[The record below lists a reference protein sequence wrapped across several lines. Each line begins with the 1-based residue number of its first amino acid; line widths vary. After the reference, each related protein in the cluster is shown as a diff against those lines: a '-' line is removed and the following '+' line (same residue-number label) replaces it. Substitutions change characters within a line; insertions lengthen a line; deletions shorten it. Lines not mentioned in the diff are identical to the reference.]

1 MRREGFN
8 YCRLLC
14 PFTCV
19 GWSPLKRRTR
29 KAKFKGSPYAEE
41 RQRTRL
47 EEVGLAKFPPNSVQS
62 QRFGV
67 VSPKGWLRNAA
78 KAASPHGSGG
88 GDQRGESGRN
98 ALLLNGWCVSGS
110 GSYQIF
116 DEAVSSHLGCLSRA
130 TRTQVC
136 CPQRPHTFPTA
147 TCPLLRSVVLATFCK
162 IWTPRL
168 I

>member
-1 MRREGFN
+1 MPRKGRE
-8 YCRLLC
+8 LD
-14 PFTCV
+14 
-19 GWSPLKRRTR
+19 LKRWVWRSFHQIPFNR
-29 KAKFKGSPYAEE
+29 KDLVWFRQKGGCEM
-41 RQRTRL
+41 
-47 EEVGLAKFPPNSVQS
+47 
-62 QRFGV
+62 
-67 VSPKGWLRNAA
+67 LR
-78 KAASPHGSGG
+78 KRHRRMGQGG